1 MSSRRKYLVAGAGA
15 GLVLAVAGIW
25 FVFFRDTA
33 PDAVNLDDAVGSV
46 TSSTPVPDAAGDTTL
61 PADDTPAEDSPDDAV
76 GLDGAWTIDTT
87 VGGGIV
93 ENGSFV
99 GYRVKEEL
107 ASIGAKTAVGRTT
120 SLSGTFTFE
129 GSTLSAATVIA
140 DLTRLT
146 SDSGGRD
153 GQMRTQSL
161 ETNTFPEATFT
172 LTSPIDLGA
181 APAEG
186 ESFSVQAQGDLTIHG
201 VTRAVTV
208 PIDGQLTG
216 GTVVVVGRIEI
227 SFEDYDIDKPEALR
241 VLSVEDTGEMEFQ
254 LFLTR
259 S

>member
-1 MSSRRKYLVAGAGA
+1 MSSRTKYLIAGAC
-15 GLVLAVAGIW
+15 LILAVVGIW

-46 TSSTPVPDAAGDTTL
+46 TSTTAALDTGTDTTSPSGEGLADGDAAGLNGT
-61 PADDTPAEDSPDDAV
+61 
-76 GLDGAWTIDTT
+76 WTIDAA
-87 VGGGIV
+87 VGGGVV
-93 ENGSFV
+93 EDGSFV

-129 GSTLSAATVIA
+129 GSTLGAAAVIV
-140 DLTRLT
+140 DLTGLT
-146 SDSGGRD
+146 SDSRGRD
-153 GQMRTQSL
+153 EQMQTQSL
-161 ETNTFPEATFT
+161 ETNAFPEASFT
-172 LTSPIDLGA
+172 LTTPVDLSTT
-181 APAEG
+181 PTEG
-186 ESFSVQAQGDLTIHG
+186 ESFSVQAEGDLTIHG

-227 SFEDYDIDKPEALR
+227 AFEDYGIDKPESFR
-241 VLSVEDTGEMEFQ
+241 VLSVEDTGELELQ

-259 S
+259 P